1 MTLYG
6 AFLKMKGCVTMG
18 KDLRGKELGVGISQR
33 KDGMYTGRFT
43 TKSGK
48 RKQKYFHKLQEC
60 RAWMADAQFE
70 DEHGDVFFS
79 DSPTVNAWFD
89 YWLEE
94 VKGNGIR
101 ISTKNNYEN
110 QWKNSAYSAIGE
122 MELKDVKPIHCQ
134 KILNDLAA
142 NHKSS
147 TVKVYRTLMWS
158 VFECAVEND
167 FIQKNPVE
175 RTKITGGERAEGKQ
189 ALTLDEQKLFLQ
201 ESKRYAYHNGLAFVL
216 QTGIRVGE
224 LIALKWSDVDFKNRK
239 IKIQRSASEVAKQGF
254 VIGEPKTKSGYREI
268 PLTKEAINILYNQK
282 EKDSQNKI
290 IPIQYADYI
299 FLNKNG
305 NLIQKSAYNQRIYAI
320 CNRLGMRKFSIH
332 LLRHT
337 FATRCIESG
346 MRPKTLQA
354 ILGHSKIE
362 MTMNLYVHVTDES
375 KLEEIEAIEKNLKL
389 V

>member
-1 MTLYG
+1 MC
-6 AFLKMKGCVTMG
+6 KRMG

-79 DSPTVNAWFD
+79 DSPTVNAWFE

-110 QWKNSAYSAIGE
+110 QWKNSAYSAIGD

-147 TVKVYRTLMWS
+147 TIKTYRALMWS

-175 RTKITGGERAEGKQ
+175 RTKVAGGERTAGKQ
-189 ALTLDEQKLFLQ
+189 ALTLEEQKLFLQ
-201 ESKRYAYHNGLAFVL
+201 ESSRYVYYNGLSFVL
-216 QTGIRVGE
+216 QTGLRVGE
-224 LIALKWSDVDFKNRK
+224 LAALKWSDIDFENRK
-239 IKIQRSASEVAKQGF
+239 MRVERSAAWIDGRGF
-254 VIGEPKTKSGYREI
+254 VFGNTKTESGKREI
-268 PLTKEAINILYNQK
+268 PLTKEAIEILKRQK
-282 EKDSQNKI
+282 EKNSQNKI
-290 IPIQYADYI
+290 VPIQYTDYI
-299 FLNKNG
+299 FVNSKGLPIPKY
-305 NLIQKSAYNQRIYAI
+305 AYNKGIYAACDRAGI
-320 CNRLGMRKFSIH
+320 RRFSIH

-337 FATRCIESG
+337 FATRCIENG

-362 MTMNLYVHVTDES
+362 MTMNLYVHVTEDS
-375 KLEEIEAIEKNLKL
+375 KMEEMEMIEENLKL

>member
-1 MTLYG
+1 
-6 AFLKMKGCVTMG
+6 MG

-48 RKQKYFHKLQEC
+48 RKQKYFHKLQDC

-79 DSPTVNAWFD
+79 DSPTVDAWFE

-101 ISTKNNYEN
+101 TITKKNYEN
-110 QWKNSAYSAIGE
+110 QWKISVSSKIGN

-134 KILNDLAA
+134 KILNSLSED
-142 NHKSS
+142 HKSS
-147 TVKVYRTLMWS
+147 TVKIYRTLMWS
-158 VFECAVEND
+158 VFEYAVEND
-167 FIQKNPVE
+167 FIQKNPV
-175 RTKITGGERAEGKQ
+175 RSVKVSGGERSEARN
-189 ALTLDEQKLFLQ
+189 ALTLEEQKLFLQ
-201 ESKRYAYHNGLAFVL
+201 EVKGCVYYNGLAFVL
-216 QTGIRVGE
+216 QTGLRVGE
-224 LIALKWSDVDFKNRK
+224 LTALKWSDIDFENKK
-239 IKIQRSASEVAKQGF
+239 MHIKRSATWIKGQGLVF
-254 VIGEPKTKSGYREI
+254 GEPKTESGKREI
-268 PLTKEAINILYNQK
+268 PLTKEAIEILKRQK
-282 EKDSQNKI
+282 EKNDQNKI
-290 IPIQYADYI
+290 IPIQYTDYI
-299 FLNKNG
+299 FVNSKGLP
-305 NLIQKSAYNQRIYAI
+305 IQRISYNKGIYAA
-320 CNRLGMRKFSIH
+320 CNRAGIRKFSMH

-362 MTMNLYVHVTDES
+362 MTMNLYVHVTEDS
-375 KLEEIEAIEKNLKL
+375 KAEEMEMIEGNLKL

>member
-1 MTLYG
+1 
-6 AFLKMKGCVTMG
+6 MG

-60 RAWMADAQFE
+60 RAWMAYAQFE

-79 DSPTVNAWFD
+79 DSPTVNAWFE

-110 QWKNSAYSAIGE
+110 LLKNSAYSAIGD
-122 MELKDVKPIHCQ
+122 MELKDVKHIHCQ

-147 TVKVYRTLMWS
+147 TIKTYRALMWS

-175 RTKITGGERAEGKQ
+175 RTKVAGGERTAGKQ
-189 ALTLDEQKLFLQ
+189 ALTLEEQKLFLQ
-201 ESKRYAYHNGLAFVL
+201 ESSRYVYYNGLSFVL
-216 QTGIRVGE
+216 QTGLRVGE
-224 LIALKWSDVDFKNRK
+224 LAALKWSDIDFENRK
-239 IKIQRSASEVAKQGF
+239 MRVERSAAWIDGRGF
-254 VIGEPKTKSGYREI
+254 VFGNTKTESGKREI
-268 PLTKEAINILYNQK
+268 PLTKEAIEILKRQK
-282 EKDSQNKI
+282 EKNSQNKI
-290 IPIQYADYI
+290 VPIQYTDYI
-299 FLNKNG
+299 FVNSKGLPIPKY
-305 NLIQKSAYNQRIYAI
+305 AYNKGIYAACDRAGI
-320 CNRLGMRKFSIH
+320 RRFSIH

-337 FATRCIESG
+337 FATRCIENG

-362 MTMNLYVHVTDES
+362 MTMNLYVHVTEDS
-375 KLEEIEAIEKNLKL
+375 KMEEMEMIEENLKL

>member
-1 MTLYG
+1 
-6 AFLKMKGCVTMG
+6 MG

-79 DSPTVNAWFD
+79 DSPTVNAWFE

-110 QWKNSAYSAIGE
+110 QWKNSAYSAIGD

-147 TVKVYRTLMWS
+147 TIKTYRALMWS

-175 RTKITGGERAEGKQ
+175 RTKVVGGERTAGKQ
-189 ALTLDEQKLFLQ
+189 ALTLEEQKLFLQ
-201 ESKRYAYHNGLAFVL
+201 ESSRYVYYNGLSFVL
-216 QTGIRVGE
+216 QTGLRVGE
-224 LIALKWSDVDFKNRK
+224 LTALKWSDIDFENRK
-239 IKIQRSASEVAKQGF
+239 MRVERSAAWIDGRGF
-254 VIGEPKTKSGYREI
+254 VFGNTKTESGKREI
-268 PLTKEAINILYNQK
+268 PLTKEAIEILKRQK
-282 EKDSQNKI
+282 EKNSQNKI
-290 IPIQYADYI
+290 VPIQYTDYI
-299 FLNKNG
+299 FVNSKGLPIPKY
-305 NLIQKSAYNQRIYAI
+305 AYNKGIYAACDRAGI
-320 CNRLGMRKFSIH
+320 RRFSIH

-337 FATRCIESG
+337 FATRCIENG

-362 MTMNLYVHVTDES
+362 MTMNLYVHVTEDS
-375 KLEEIEAIEKNLKL
+375 KMEEMEMIEENLKL

>member
-1 MTLYG
+1 
-6 AFLKMKGCVTMG
+6 MG

-70 DEHGDVFFS
+70 DEHENVLLSG
-79 DSPTVNAWFD
+79 SPTVNAWFE

-94 VKGNGIR
+94 VKGGGIR
-101 ISTKNNYEN
+101 VSTKNNYEN
-110 QWKNSAYSAIGE
+110 QWKNSVYSTIGD

-134 KILNDLAA
+134 KILNDLVA
-142 NHKSS
+142 NHRSS
-147 TVKVYRTLMWS
+147 TIKTYRTLMWS

-167 FIQKNPVE
+167 FIQKNPVGK
-175 RTKITGGERAEGKQ
+175 TKVTGGGRTEGKQ

-201 ESKRYAYHNGLAFVL
+201 ESRCYVYYNGLAFVL
-216 QTGIRVGE
+216 QTGLRVGE
-224 LIALKWSDVDFKNRK
+224 LTALKWSDIDFENRK
-239 IKIQRSASEVAKQGF
+239 MSIERSATWIKGQGLVF
-254 VIGEPKTKSGYREI
+254 GNTKTESGRREI
-268 PLTKEAINILYNQK
+268 PLTKEAIEILKRQK
-282 EKDSQNKI
+282 EKNSQNKI
-290 IPIQYADYI
+290 VPIQYKDFVFI
-299 FLNKNG
+299 NSKG
-305 NLIQKSAYNQRIYAI
+305 SPIPRCAYNKGIWATCDRV
-320 CNRLGMRKFSIH
+320 GMRRFSIH

-337 FATRCIESG
+337 FATRCIENG

-354 ILGHSKIE
+354 ILGHSRIE
-362 MTMNLYVHVTDES
+362 MTMNLYVHVTEDS
-375 KLEEIEAIEKNLKL
+375 KAEEMEMIECNLKL